1 MTSPGDSEE
10 VLSVLEIYKSTEN
23 KTLEMVDT
31 ISKGCWVNVYA
42 PTEAEINR
50 VAQDADISV
59 DLIKDALDDEER
71 PRIERDNDQIY
82 IIVDYPYATKDD
94 SGALIYETIPI
105 GIICTEDCTIT
116 ISLKDTPILEDFRRN
131 RIKEF
136 FTFKRTRFALQILFV
151 ISSYYLRFL
160 KQINKKT
167 NDIEREVHQSMK
179 NKELYAFLALEK
191 SLVYFTT
198 SLKSNKVVLDK
209 ILRFNYLKMYEE
221 DKDLL
226 EDVIIEN
233 TQAIEMAE
241 TYSSILNGMMDAFAS
256 IISNNLNIV
265 MKFLTSITII
275 LSFPTMVS
283 SFFGM
288 NVKIPFQSNPHAFLL
303 TLIIAFFLSSL
314 TALIFW
320 KKKYF

>member
-1 MTSPGDSEE
+1 MLEIFKSTDEK
-10 VLSVLEIYKSTEN
+10 VLEKIDK
-23 KTLEMVDT
+23 
-31 ISKGCWVNVYA
+31 ISKGCWVNMYS
-42 PTEAEINR
+42 PTQEEINQ
-50 VAQDADISV
+50 VANDAQIDV

-71 PRIERDNDQIY
+71 PRIERDNGQVY
-82 IIVDYPYATKDD
+82 IIVDFPYITHDE
-94 SGALIYETIPI
+94 SGFPIYETIPI
-105 GIICTEDCTIT
+105 GIVLADDCIIT
-116 ISLKDTPILEDFRRN
+116 VSLKDSPIMEEFRKN

-136 FTFKRTRFALQILFV
+136 FTFKKTRFALQILFV
-151 ISSYYLRFL
+151 ISSYYLRYL

-167 NDIEREVHQSMK
+167 NEIEREVHQSMK

-226 EDVIIEN
+226 EDVIIEK

-241 TYSSILNGMMDAFAS
+241 TYRSILNGMMNAFAS

-283 SFFGM
+283 SFYGM
-288 NVKIPFQSNPHAFLL
+288 NVNIPFQHSPHSFL
-303 TLIIAFFLSSL
+303 IALLLSGFLSCI

>member
-1 MTSPGDSEE
+1 M
-10 VLSVLEIYKSTEN
+10 LEIFKSTE
-23 KTLEMVDT
+23 TRVLERVDV
-31 ISKGCWVNVYA
+31 ISKGCWINMFA
-42 PTEAEINR
+42 PTAEEIAKVSNA
-50 VAQDADISV
+50 AQIDI
-59 DLIKDALDDEER
+59 DIIKDALDDEER
-71 PRIERDNDQIY
+71 PRIERDDGRIY
-82 IIVDYPYATKDD
+82 IIVDFPYIVLDE
-94 SGALIYETIPI
+94 SGSGLEVYETIPI
-105 GIICTEDCTIT
+105 GIILTEDHIIT
-116 ISLKDTPILEDFRRN
+116 VSLKDSPIIEEFRKN
-131 RIKEF
+131 RVKEF
-136 FTFKRTRFALQILFV
+136 FTFKKTRFALQLLFV
-151 ISSYYLRFL
+151 ISSYYLRYL

-167 NDIEREVHQSMK
+167 NEIERVVHQSLK

-226 EDVIIEN
+226 EDVIIEK

-241 TYSSILNGMMDAFAS
+241 TYHTILSGMMNAFAS

-275 LSFPTMVS
+275 LALPTMVA
-283 SFFGM
+283 SFYGM
-288 NVKIPFQSNPHAFLL
+288 NVNIPFAHSAHAYAIPLVFSALF
-303 TLIIAFFLSSL
+303 AGL

-320 KKKYF
+320 KKRYF

>member
-1 MTSPGDSEE
+1 M
-10 VLSVLEIYKSTEN
+10 LEIYKSNEQN
-23 KTLEMVDT
+23 SLEKVDVL
-31 ISKGCWVNVYA
+31 SKGCWVNMYA
-42 PTEAEINR
+42 PTEAEITH
-50 VAQDADISV
+50 VAQEANIEV

-71 PRIERDNDQIY
+71 PRIERENGQIY
-82 IIVDYPYATKDD
+82 IIVDYPYIAQDE
-94 SGALIYETIPI
+94 SGFPVYETIPI
-105 GIICTEDCTIT
+105 GIILTDDFIIT
-116 ISLKDTPILEDFRRN
+116 ISLKDTPILEDFRKK

-136 FTFKRTRFALQILFV
+136 FTFKKTRFALQILFV
-151 ISSYYLRFL
+151 ISSYYLRYL

-167 NDIEREVHQSMK
+167 NDIEHELHQSMK
-179 NKELYAFLALEK
+179 NQELYAFLALEK

-241 TYSSILNGMMDAFAS
+241 TYSSILSGMMDAFAS

-275 LSFPTMVS
+275 LSFPTMVFS
-283 SFFGM
+283 LYGM
-288 NVKIPFQSNPHAFLL
+288 NVKIPFQTSPHAFLV
-303 TLIIAFFLSSL
+303 TLLIAGMLSSC
-314 TALIFW
+314 TAVIFW

>member
-1 MTSPGDSEE
+1 M
-10 VLSVLEIYKSTEN
+10 LEIFKSTEARV
-23 KTLEMVDT
+23 LEKVDV
-31 ISKGCWVNVYA
+31 ISKGCWINMYA
-42 PTEAEINR
+42 PTAEEINK
-50 VAQDADISV
+50 VSNDAQVDVDI
-59 DLIKDALDDEER
+59 IKDALDDEER
-71 PRIERDNDQIY
+71 PRIERDDGRIY
-82 IIVDYPYATKDD
+82 IIVDFPYTVLDETGFAV
-94 SGALIYETIPI
+94 YETIPI
-105 GIICTEDCTIT
+105 GIILTEDCIIT
-116 ISLKDTPILEDFRRN
+116 VSLKDTPILEDFKKN
-131 RIKEF
+131 RVKEF
-136 FTFKRTRFALQILFV
+136 FTFKKTRFALQILFV
-151 ISSYYLRFL
+151 ISSYYLRYL

-167 NDIEREVHQSMK
+167 NEIERVVHQSLK

-226 EDVIIEN
+226 EDVIIEK

-241 TYSSILNGMMDAFAS
+241 TYRSILNGMMNAFAS

-275 LSFPTMVS
+275 LSFPTMVFS
-283 SFFGM
+283 LFGM
-288 NVKIPFQSNPHAFLL
+288 NVELPFENNPHGFIF
-303 TLIIAFFLSSL
+303 TLIICGVLSTLAAF
-314 TALIFW
+314 IFW

>member
-1 MTSPGDSEE
+1 M
-10 VLSVLEIYKSTEN
+10 LEIFKSTET
-23 KTLEMVDT
+23 KVLEKVDV
-31 ISKGCWVNVYA
+31 ISKGCWVNMHA
-42 PTEAEINR
+42 PTAEEINR
-50 VAQDADISV
+50 VSSDAQVDVDI
-59 DLIKDALDDEER
+59 LKDALDDEER
-71 PRIERDNDQIY
+71 PRIERDDGRVY
-82 IIVDYPYATKDD
+82 IIVDFPYIVKDET
-94 SGALIYETIPI
+94 GYEGYETIPI
-105 GIICTEDCTIT
+105 GIILTDECIIT
-116 ISLKDTPILEDFRRN
+116 VSLKDTPILEEFKRN
-131 RIKEF
+131 RVKEF
-136 FTFKRTRFALQILFV
+136 FTFKKTRFALQILFV
-151 ISSYYLRFL
+151 ISSYYLRYL

-167 NDIEREVHQSMK
+167 NEIERVVHQSLK

-226 EDVIIEN
+226 EDVIIEK

-241 TYSSILNGMMDAFAS
+241 TYRSILTGMMNAFAS

-275 LSFPTMVS
+275 LALPTMVA
-283 SFFGM
+283 SFYGM
-288 NVKIPFQSNPHAFLL
+288 NVDIPFQHIRHPYVIPLS
-303 TLIIAFFLSSL
+303 ISVFFASL
-314 TALIFW
+314 TAFIFW

>member
-1 MTSPGDSEE
+1 M
-10 VLSVLEIYKSTEN
+10 LEIYKSNEG
-23 KTLEMVDT
+23 KALESVDV
-31 ISKGCWVNVYA
+31 ISKGCWVNMYA

-50 VAQDADISV
+50 VAQDADVSV

-71 PRIERDNDQIY
+71 PRIEREDGQVY
-82 IIVDYPYATKDD
+82 IIVDYPYITHDD
-94 SGALIYETIPI
+94 TGFPIYETIPI
-105 GIICTEDCTIT
+105 GIVLTDDCLIT
-116 ISLKDTPILEDFRRN
+116 VSLKDSPIMEDFRKN
-131 RIKEF
+131 RIKDF
-136 FTFKRTRFALQILFV
+136 FTFKKTRFALQILFA
-151 ISSYYLRFL
+151 ISSYYLRYL

-167 NDIEREVHQSMK
+167 NEIEREVHQSLK

-226 EDVIIEN
+226 EDVIIEK

-241 TYSSILNGMMDAFAS
+241 TYRSILSGMMNAFAS

-275 LSFPTMVS
+275 LSFPTMVA
-283 SFFGM
+283 SFYGM
-288 NVKIPFQSNPHAFLL
+288 NVDIPFQHAHHSYLAPLVISGFL
-303 TLIIAFFLSSL
+303 TTL
-314 TALIFW
+314 TAFIFW

>member
-1 MTSPGDSEE
+1 M
-10 VLSVLEIYKSTEN
+10 LEIFKSTET
-23 KTLEMVDT
+23 KVLEKVDI
-31 ISKGCWVNVYA
+31 ISKGCWVNMHA
-42 PTEAEINR
+42 PTAEEINR
-50 VAQDADISV
+50 VSTDAQVDVDI
-59 DLIKDALDDEER
+59 IKDALDDEER
-71 PRIERDNDQIY
+71 PRIERDDGRVY
-82 IIVDYPYATKDD
+82 IIVDFPYIVKDET
-94 SGALIYETIPI
+94 GYEGYETIPI
-105 GIICTEDCTIT
+105 GIILTDECLIT
-116 ISLKDTPILEDFRRN
+116 VSLKDTPILEEFKRN
-131 RIKEF
+131 RVKEF
-136 FTFKRTRFALQILFV
+136 FTFKKTRFALQILFV
-151 ISSYYLRFL
+151 ISSYYLRYL

-167 NDIEREVHQSMK
+167 NEIERVVHQSLK

-226 EDVIIEN
+226 EDVIIEK

-241 TYSSILNGMMDAFAS
+241 TYRSILSGMMNAFAS

-275 LSFPTMVS
+275 LALPTMVA
-283 SFFGM
+283 SFYGM
-288 NVKIPFQSNPHAFLL
+288 NVDIPFQHIRHPYVIPLS
-303 TLIIAFFLSSL
+303 ISVFFASL
-314 TALIFW
+314 TAFIFW

>member
-1 MTSPGDSEE
+1 M
-10 VLSVLEIYKSTEN
+10 LEIFKSTEARV
-23 KTLEMVDT
+23 LEEVDV
-31 ISKGCWVNVYA
+31 ISKGCWVNMYA
-42 PTEAEINR
+42 PTAEEIHKVSND
-50 VAQDADISV
+50 AQVDVDI
-59 DLIKDALDDEER
+59 IKDALDDEER
-71 PRIERDNDQIY
+71 PRIERDDGRVY
-82 IIVDYPYATKDD
+82 IIVDFPYTVHDETGFAV
-94 SGALIYETIPI
+94 YETIPI
-105 GIICTEDCTIT
+105 GIILTDDCIIT
-116 ISLKDTPILEDFRRN
+116 VSLKDTPILEEFKKN
-131 RIKEF
+131 RVKEF
-136 FTFKRTRFALQILFV
+136 FTFKKTRFALQILFV
-151 ISSYYLRFL
+151 ISSYYLRYL

-167 NDIEREVHQSMK
+167 NEIERVVHQSLK

-226 EDVIIEN
+226 EDVIIEK

-241 TYSSILNGMMDAFAS
+241 TYRSILNGMMNAFAS

-275 LSFPTMVS
+275 LSFPTMVFS
-283 SFFGM
+283 LFGM
-288 NVKIPFQSNPHAFLL
+288 NVELPFENNPHGFIF
-303 TLIIAFFLSSL
+303 TLIICGVLSTLAAF
-314 TALIFW
+314 IFW

>member
-1 MTSPGDSEE
+1 MLEIFKSNE
-10 VLSVLEIYKSTEN
+10 LNVLEK
-23 KTLEMVDT
+23 MDT
-31 ISKGCWVNVYA
+31 ISKGCWVNMYA
-42 PTEAEINR
+42 PTEDEINR
-50 VAQDADISV
+50 VARDTQISV

-71 PRIERDNDQIY
+71 PRIEREDGQVY
-82 IIVDYPYATKDD
+82 IIVDYPYVNHDD
-94 SGALIYETIPI
+94 SGFPIYETIPI
-105 GIICTEDCTIT
+105 GIVLTDDCLIT
-116 ISLKDTPILEDFRRN
+116 VSLKDTPILADFKN
-131 RIKEF
+131 NKIKEF
-136 FTFKRTRFALQILFV
+136 FTFKKTRFALQILFV
-151 ISSYYLRFL
+151 ISSYYLRYL
-160 KQINKKT
+160 KLINKKT
-167 NDIEREVHQSMK
+167 NEIEREIHQSMK

-226 EDVIIEN
+226 EDVIIEK

-241 TYSSILNGMMDAFAS
+241 TYRSILNGMMNAFAS

-275 LSFPTMVS
+275 LSFPTMVA
-283 SFFGM
+283 SFYGM
-288 NVKIPFQSNPHAFLL
+288 NVRIPFQNIHHPYVVPVLISGFL
-303 TLIIAFFLSSL
+303 TSL
-314 TALIFW
+314 TAFIFW

>member
-1 MTSPGDSEE
+1 M
-10 VLSVLEIYKSTEN
+10 LEIYKSNEG
-23 KTLEMVDT
+23 KALESVNV
-31 ISKGCWVNVYA
+31 ISKGCWVNMYA

-50 VAQDADISV
+50 VAQDADVSV

-71 PRIERDNDQIY
+71 PRIEREDGQVY
-82 IIVDYPYATKDD
+82 IIVDYPYITHDD
-94 SGALIYETIPI
+94 TGFPIYETIPI
-105 GIICTEDCTIT
+105 GIVLTDDCLIT
-116 ISLKDTPILEDFRRN
+116 VSLKDSPIMEDFRKN
-131 RIKEF
+131 RIKDF
-136 FTFKRTRFALQILFV
+136 FTFKKTRFALQILFV
-151 ISSYYLRFL
+151 ISSYYLRYL

-167 NDIEREVHQSMK
+167 NEIEREVHQSLK

-209 ILRFNYLKMYEE
+209 ILRFNYLKMYDE

-226 EDVIIEN
+226 EDVIIEK

-241 TYSSILNGMMDAFAS
+241 TYRSILSGMMNAFAS

-275 LSFPTMVS
+275 LSFPTMVA
-283 SFFGM
+283 SFYGM
-288 NVKIPFQSNPHAFLL
+288 NVDIPFQHAHHSYIAPLVISGLL
-303 TLIIAFFLSSL
+303 TTL
-314 TALIFW
+314 TAFIFW

>member
-1 MTSPGDSEE
+1 MLEIFNSTEAR
-10 VLSVLEIYKSTEN
+10 VLEKVE
-23 KTLEMVDT
+23 V
-31 ISKGCWVNVYA
+31 ISKGCWVNMYA
-42 PTEAEINR
+42 PTAEEINK
-50 VAQDADISV
+50 VSNDAQVDVDI
-59 DLIKDALDDEER
+59 IKDALDDEER
-71 PRIERDNDQIY
+71 PRIERDDGRIY
-82 IIVDYPYATKDD
+82 IIVDFPYIVHDETGLAV
-94 SGALIYETIPI
+94 YETIPI
-105 GIICTEDCTIT
+105 GIILTEDNVIT
-116 ISLKDTPILEDFRRN
+116 VSLKDSPIIEEFRKN
-131 RIKEF
+131 RLKEF
-136 FTFKRTRFALQILFV
+136 YTFKKTRFALQILFM
-151 ISSYYLRFL
+151 ISSYYLRYL

-167 NDIEREVHQSMK
+167 NEIEREVHQSLK

-226 EDVIIEN
+226 EDVIIEI

-241 TYSSILNGMMDAFAS
+241 TYRSILTGMMNAFAS

-275 LSFPTMVS
+275 LSFPTMVA
-283 SFFGM
+283 SFYGM
-288 NVKIPFQSNPHAFLL
+288 NVDIPFQHATHSYAIPLILSAFL
-303 TLIIAFFLSSL
+303 TSL
-314 TALIFW
+314 TAFIFW

>member
-1 MTSPGDSEE
+1 M
-10 VLSVLEIYKSTEN
+10 LEIFKSNEDKHLQQVTDI
-23 KTLEMVDT
+23 T
-31 ISKGCWVNVYA
+31 KGCWVNMVL
-42 PTEAEINR
+42 PSDIEIVKVAEETGI
-50 VAQDADISV
+50 AV
-59 DLIKDALDDEER
+59 DFIRDALDDEER
-71 PRIERDNDQIY
+71 PRVEREDGNVY
-82 IIVDYPYATKDD
+82 IIVDYPYITHDE
-94 SGALIYETIPI
+94 SGFPIYETIPV
-105 GIICTEDCTIT
+105 GIVLTAECIVTV
-116 ISLKDTPILEDFRRN
+116 SLKETPIINDFKN
-131 RIKEF
+131 NKVKEF
-136 FTFKRTRFALQILFV
+136 FTFKKTRFALQILYV
-151 ISSYYLRFL
+151 ISIYYLRYL

-167 NDIEREVHQSMK
+167 NEIERELHQSMK

-209 ILRFNYLKMYEE
+209 IMRFNYLKMYEE

-241 TYSSILNGMMDAFAS
+241 TYSSILSGMMDAFAS

-275 LSFPTMVS
+275 LSFPTMVA

-288 NVKIPFQSNPHAFLL
+288 NVELPFQHHAHAFFLAISIAFLL
-303 TLIIAFFLSSL
+303 AGL
-314 TALIFW
+314 TAFIFW
-320 KKKYF
+320 KKKYL

>member
-1 MTSPGDSEE
+1 M
-10 VLSVLEIYKSTEN
+10 
-23 KTLEMVDT
+23 
-31 ISKGCWVNVYA
+31 YA
-42 PTEAEINR
+42 PTVEEINK
-50 VAQDADISV
+50 VSNDAQVDVDI
-59 DLIKDALDDEER
+59 IKDALM
-71 PRIERDNDQIY
+71 
-82 IIVDYPYATKDD
+82 TKNVRGLNVMMAE
-94 SGALIYETIPI
+94 SISLSTFLISSMMKQVLPVYETIPI
-105 GIICTEDCTIT
+105 GIILTEEMIIT
-116 ISLKDTPILEDFRRN
+116 VSLKDSPISKNLGKIRV
-131 RIKEF
+131 KEF
-136 FTFKRTRFALQILFV
+136 FTFKKTRFALQILFI
-151 ISSYYLRFL
+151 ISSYYLRYL

-167 NDIEREVHQSMK
+167 NEIERGVHQSLK

-226 EDVIIEN
+226 EDVIIEK

-241 TYSSILNGMMDAFAS
+241 TYRSILTGMMNAFAS

-275 LSFPTMVS
+275 LSFPTMVA
-283 SFFGM
+283 SFYGM
-288 NVKIPFQSNPHAFLL
+288 NVDIPFQHASHSYALPLIISAFL
-303 TLIIAFFLSSL
+303 TSL
-314 TALIFW
+314 TAFIFW

>member
-1 MTSPGDSEE
+1 M
-10 VLSVLEIYKSTEN
+10 LEIYKSNEG
-23 KTLEMVDT
+23 KALEAVDV
-31 ISKGCWVNVYA
+31 ISKGCWVNMYA
-42 PTEAEINR
+42 PSEAEINR

-71 PRIERDNDQIY
+71 PRIEREDGQVY
-82 IIVDYPYATKDD
+82 IIVDYPYTDTDD
-94 SGALIYETIPI
+94 SGFPIYETIPI
-105 GIICTEDCTIT
+105 GIVLTDECLIT
-116 ISLKDTPILEDFRRN
+116 VSLKDSPIIEDFRKN

-136 FTFKRTRFALQILFV
+136 FTFKKTRFALQILFV
-151 ISSYYLRFL
+151 ISSYYLRYL
-160 KQINKKT
+160 KSINKKT
-167 NDIEREVHQSMK
+167 NEIEKEVHQSLK

-198 SLKSNKVVLDK
+198 SLKANKVVLDK

-226 EDVIIEN
+226 EDVIIEK

-241 TYSSILNGMMDAFAS
+241 TYRSILSGMMNAFAS

-283 SFFGM
+283 SFYGM
-288 NVKIPFQSNPHAFLL
+288 NVDIPFQHAHHSYIAPLVISGLL
-303 TLIIAFFLSSL
+303 TSL
-314 TALIFW
+314 TAYIFW

>member
-1 MTSPGDSEE
+1 M
-10 VLSVLEIYKSTEN
+10 LEIYKSNEG
-23 KTLEMVDT
+23 KALESVDV
-31 ISKGCWVNVYA
+31 ISKGCWVNMYS

-71 PRIERDNDQIY
+71 PRIEREDGQVY
-82 IIVDYPYATKDD
+82 IIVDYPYITHDD
-94 SGALIYETIPI
+94 SGFPIYETIPV
-105 GIICTEDCTIT
+105 GIVVTDECVIT
-116 ISLKDTPILEDFRRN
+116 VSLKDSPIMEDFRKN

-136 FTFKRTRFALQILFV
+136 FTFKKTRFALQFLFV
-151 ISSYYLRFL
+151 ISSYYLRYL

-167 NDIEREVHQSMK
+167 NDIEREVHQSLK

-241 TYSSILNGMMDAFAS
+241 TYRSILSGMMNAFAS

-275 LSFPTMVS
+275 LSFPTMVA
-283 SFFGM
+283 SFYGM
-288 NVKIPFQSNPHAFLL
+288 NVDIPFQHAHHSYIAP
-303 TLIIAFFLSSL
+303 LIISGFLTTL
-314 TALIFW
+314 TAFIFW

>member
-1 MTSPGDSEE
+1 MLEIFKSSEE
-10 VLSVLEIYKSTEN
+10 RILEKNDKIT
-23 KTLEMVDT
+23 
-31 ISKGCWVNVYA
+31 KGCWVNMYA
-42 PTEAEINR
+42 PTEEEINR
-50 VAQDADISV
+50 VANDAQISV

-71 PRIERDNDQIY
+71 PRIERDNGQIY
-82 IIVDYPYATKDD
+82 IIVDYPYITHDE
-94 SGALIYETIPI
+94 SGFPIYETIPI
-105 GIICTEDCTIT
+105 GIVLTDDCIIT
-116 ISLKDTPILEDFRRN
+116 ISLKDSPIMEEFRKN

-136 FTFKRTRFALQILFV
+136 FTFKKTRFALQILFV
-151 ISSYYLRFL
+151 ISSYYLRYL

-167 NDIEREVHQSMK
+167 NEIEREVHQSMK

-226 EDVIIEN
+226 EDVIIEK

-241 TYSSILNGMMDAFAS
+241 TYRSILNGMMNAFAS

-275 LSFPTMVS
+275 LSFPTMVA
-283 SFFGM
+283 SFYGM
-288 NVKIPFQSNPHAFLL
+288 NVNIPFQHSPHAFFI
-303 TLIIAFFLSSL
+303 TLMLAGVLSCV
-314 TALIFW
+314 TGFIFW
-320 KKKYF
+320 KKQYF